1 MFESQY
7 GAKPAMSRR
16 YEENSRRARVAPRGS
31 MGIYRPPSSA
41 SSMSYG
47 KCFSIHSDAPS
58 VSPSTYLI

>member
-1 MFESQY
+1 MSQ
-7 GAKPAMSRR
+7 SQRR
-16 YEENSRRARVAPRGS
+16 VAATRKTAGGPESRRAAVWA